1 MVLLMSSL
9 SVCCWEFDLDKL
21 MVSILVLMKVL
32 ELGNHLELL
41 TDSYLINMME
51 KR

>member
-1 MVLLMSSL
+1 MVLLIPSL

-32 ELGNHLELL
+32 DLGKHLDLL
-41 TDSYLINMME
+41 IDSYLVNMME
-51 KR
+51 